1 VCSCDIIC
9 HRARAGEIPI
19 SSNFD
24 EKGLADRETLARLQ
38 EELAQERAARRES
51 EAVLDAILQATS
63 DDLRTKNAELTR
75 LNAQLEARVQARTAE
90 LARAM
95 AQAERANSA
104 KSDFLARMS
113 HEIRTPMNGVVGML
127 ELLQR
132 SGLTATQAHYLQTA
146 HTCAFSLL
154 RIINDILDMSKIEAG
169 KLDLETVD
177 FDLHGLLH
185 QVRQLWA
192 QEAARKR
199 LALDLD
205 ISPELPHYVTG
216 DPTRLSQI
224 LTNLVSN
231 ALKFTERGSVR
242 ITAECKRAGGV
253 SEHDESQATVCFT
266 VADTGIGIPEDVQQS
281 LFVAFTQAD
290 RSVGRRFGG
299 TGLGLAICKQL
310 VGMMGGEI
318 SVLGKPGS
326 GAVFHFSLPLPVSQ
340 SPTQVDETLSF
351 APSPA
356 THRFTARV
364 LVVDDNEINREV
376 AGGLLEAWGC
386 TVSFASHGRAAV
398 DSVQGERP
406 ALVLMDCHM
415 PVLDGFGATSE
426 IRATERVASKGQ
438 HLPIVGVSASS
449 APEEQ
454 ELCHSCGMDDFAPKP
469 ITLSVVGRILQR
481 WLPAAAAAVDQDTAL
496 AVQAA
501 TVADAHK
508 LGGSSFDVAQLQEMR
523 EALGNGFPSLI
534 ARFETLAQEQI
545 REMRTAVG
553 NDDTDALRRLAHKL
567 KGASSSLGARV
578 LAQLCTELES
588 CARQRDLSGA
598 DGCITKIESEYDIAC
613 AVLAS

>member
-1 VCSCDIIC
+1 M
-9 HRARAGEIPI
+9 
-19 SSNFD
+19 
-24 EKGLADRETLARLQ
+24 ADRETLTRLQ

-51 EAVLDAILQATS
+51 DAVLDAILQATS

-90 LARAM
+90 LAHAM

-104 KSDFLARMS
+104 KSEFLARMS

-127 ELLQR
+127 ELLET
-132 SGLTATQAHYLQTA
+132 SGLTATQLHYLQTA
-146 HTCAFSLL
+146 RTCAFSLL

-185 QVRQLWA
+185 QVRQLWTP
-192 QEAARKR
+192 EAARKR

-205 ISPELPHYVTG
+205 ISPELPRYVTG

-231 ALKFTERGSVR
+231 ALKFTEHGSVR
-242 ITAECKRAGGV
+242 IVAECTGADAASKD
-253 SEHDESQATVCFT
+253 DESHATIRFT
-266 VADTGIGIPEDVQQS
+266 VADTGIGIPEYVQQK
-281 LFVAFTQAD
+281 LFAAFAQAD
-290 RSVGRRFGG
+290 NSVGRRFGG

-310 VGMMGGEI
+310 VAMMGGEI
-318 SVLGKPGS
+318 SILSKPGS
-326 GAVFHFSLPLPVSQ
+326 GAAFHFALPLPVSQ
-340 SPTQVDETLSF
+340 SPAQVDGTLSF

-356 THRFTARV
+356 TRRFAARV

-376 AGGLLEAWGC
+376 AGGLLESWGC

-398 DSVQGERP
+398 DFVQAEQP
-406 ALVLMDCHM
+406 DLVLMDCHM

-426 IRATERVASKGQ
+426 IRATERGASTGQ

-449 APEEQ
+449 SPEQQ
-454 ELCHSCGMDDFAPKP
+454 ERCRSCGMDDFAPKP
-469 ITLSVVGRILQR
+469 ITLSAVGQILQR
-481 WLPAAAAAVDQDTAL
+481 WLPAAALHQDTAL
-496 AVQAA
+496 AVQTATAA
-501 TVADAHK
+501 EAFK
-508 LGGSSFDVAQLQEMR
+508 LGAASFDIAQLQEMR
-523 EALGNGFPSLI
+523 EALGEGFPSLI
-534 ARFETLAQEQI
+534 ARFKTLAQSQI

-553 NDDTDALRRLAHKL
+553 GNDTDALRRLAHKL

-598 DGCITKIESEYDIAC
+598 VQCVTKIESECDAAC